1 MLFPKPSWTDRIN
14 KMKRSALVT
23 LLIGALMTGSTIAL
37 GHEAKPE
44 GSPPPGLNL
53 ETLLKAELE
62 GFEGGEV
69 IVSRV
74 TIPPNTSLPKH
85 WHPGEEFAYILE
97 GSAVLWQDGK
107 EEIVGR
113 AGDVLKVPLK
123 QVHTAITRDEGVVF
137 LVFRVHE
144 QGKPERVLID

>member
-1 MLFPKPSWTDRIN
+1 MTKNLNSF
-14 KMKRSALVT
+14 
-23 LLIGALMTGSTIAL
+23 LLILMIGTLMIGPVAVL
-37 GHEAKPE
+37 GHEAPPE
-44 GSPPPGLNL
+44 EGPPPGLNL
-53 ETLLKAELE
+53 ENLLKAELE

-97 GSAVLWQDGK
+97 GSCYLWQDGK
-107 EEIVGR
+107 EDTFGT
-113 AGDVLKVPLK
+113 AGDVMMVPLK
-123 QVHTAITRDEGVVF
+123 QVHTAFTKDESATL

-144 QGKPERVLID
+144 KGQPERIPVD